1 MTWKPGGYIEINLKP
16 HENLYDPPDIW
27 GDVFNSQL
35 YPNLSLPSS
44 LSYATGYSG
53 HSYGLSGGTSN
64 FTMPFESNFIKSKKC
79 SYCGNVYQLETIK
92 NCYNCPTCAG
102 GWDA

>member
-1 MTWKPGGYIEINLKP
+1 MALKPGDHIEINLKP
-16 HENLYDPPDIW
+16 HEKLYDLPDIW

-53 HSYGLSGGTSN
+53 HSYGLSGCT
-64 FTMPFESNFIKSKKC
+64 SNFIKSKKC

-92 NCYNCPTCAG
+92 DCYNCPTCAG